1 MKSPFTAAVNSP
13 VVTVNRTRGHAASR
27 YRNALGS
34 LQRAIRS
41 HLKVY
46 GRRKYG
52 RGPVT
57 SVVVFI
63 EPFPLPPLFL
73 FLFLSSFFCVP
84 FRPYSWFSA
93 PWLTHIHFD
102 PSPISFELLAG
113 PSFSF
118 PGAVCCSHSS
128 AGIVHG
134 RGRSI
139 PSMLLLL
146 AYGDG

>member
-63 EPFPLPPLFL
+63 EPFPLPPFISVSVS
-73 FLFLSSFFCVP
+73 FFFFCV
-84 FRPYSWFSA
+84 FRFA
-93 PWLTHIHFD
+93 LTLG
-102 PSPISFELLAG
+102 SLL
-113 PSFSF
+113 
-118 PGAVCCSHSS
+118 
-128 AGIVHG
+128 
-134 RGRSI
+134 RG
-139 PSMLLLL
+139 
-146 AYGDG
+146 